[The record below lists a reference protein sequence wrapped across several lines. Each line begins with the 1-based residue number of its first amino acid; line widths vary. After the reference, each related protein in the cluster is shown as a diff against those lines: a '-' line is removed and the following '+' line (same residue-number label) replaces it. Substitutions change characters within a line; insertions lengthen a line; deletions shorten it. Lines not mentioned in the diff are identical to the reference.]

1 MKKPCNA
8 ETVNALYQSGRHVPD
23 VLIPLIP
30 RHTSLARIFVA
41 ITSADQASASR
52 PIHERP
58 TLRVLTLVHSH
69 SSTLCPRHV
78 RPPSCLHR
86 KLLQLS
92 RQSLPPNIRRRLWR
106 VSKTSACSDRDWP
119 VGQVPRGHGD
129 GNRFANSGA
138 LKKVA
143 LVATF
148 AGRHRHLPFRENML
162 VRDSEH
168 RRKENTVIERIGNS
182 LDLEHLMY
190 PLGLTRWS

>member
-41 ITSADQASASR
+41 STSADQASASR

-58 TLRVLTLVHSH
+58 MLRVLTLIHSH
-69 SSTLCPRHV
+69 SSTFCPRHV

-92 RQSLPPNIRRRLWR
+92 RQSLPPNIRRRLWP
-106 VSKTSACSDRDWP
+106 VSKTSACSDRGWP
-119 VGQVPRGHGD
+119 VGQLPRGHGD
-129 GNRFANSGA
+129 GNRVANSGPSRKSPW
-138 LKKVA
+138 L
-143 LVATF
+143 
-148 AGRHRHLPFRENML
+148 RHLRPDTDICVFARTCWCETPSM
-162 VRDSEH
+162 VERKTPSSSESGTIWTW
-168 RRKENTVIERIGNS
+168 NILCI
-182 LDLEHLMY
+182 LWD
-190 PLGLTRWS
+190 